1 MGHLHADMTVKGS
14 KAAVKLKN
22 VLIDTG
28 ATYTVLPEEVLKEI
42 GAALLPAKVEVELGN
57 SYFFS
62 GR

>member
-14 KAAVKLKN
+14 KAAVRRKN

-28 ATYTVLPEEVLKEI
+28 ATYTVLPEKVLTEI